1 MKGLFRIVVAHALA
15 VCIAGCAIQAS
26 TVPTAA
32 VTPMRAKVIA
42 TARIKDAVAIGKSTK
57 ADVIASLGE
66 TRVISFDTGYEVWVY
81 RLSNDTPAATAPAP
95 HIARTASE
103 KAWPR
108 TAAEFVILFAPS
120 GLVAKTRIRP
130 SPVAWYEG

>member
-1 MKGLFRIVVAHALA
+1 MTDLFRIVVAHAIA

-32 VTPMRAKVIA
+32 VTPMRAKAIA
-42 TARIKDAVAIGKSTK
+42 TARTKDAVAIGKSTK

-81 RLSNDTPAATAPAP
+81 RLANDTPANAAAAQR
-95 HIARTASE
+95 IARTGSE

-108 TAAEFVILFAPS
+108 TPAEFVILFAPS

-130 SPVAWYEG
+130 AP

>member
-1 MKGLFRIVVAHALA
+1 MTDLFRIVVAHAIA

-42 TARIKDAVAIGKSTK
+42 TARTKDAVAIGKSTK

-81 RLSNDTPAATAPAP
+81 RLANDTPANAAAAQR
-95 HIARTASE
+95 IARTGSE

-108 TAAEFVILFAPS
+108 TPAEFVILFGPS

-130 SPVAWYEG
+130 AQ